1 MTLSNETLKK
11 LGVRKAPKDFLIL
24 TFSQFILLHRTVMAY
39 PDAFES
45 DDPEMQGL
53 LEKKLIQQTPQA
65 KNRYTPT
72 PLGVLHITPE
82 RLRQDPRTKDWP
94 DKVPLTPH

>member
-11 LGVRKAPKDFLIL
+11 FGVGKPVKDFLIL
-24 TFSQFILLHRTVMAY
+24 TFSQFILLHRTVMAF
-39 PDAFES
+39 PEAFES

-53 LEKKLIQQTPQA
+53 LERKLVEQTPQA

-72 PLGVLHITPE
+72 SAGVQHITPE

-94 DKVPLTPH
+94 DRVPLTPH